1 MPEVS
6 VDSNSILQAKKLC
19 LSAEKEMKGTISL
32 LNKGVSSVSVGWK
45 DQKAK
50 EFESIVNQCIA
61 SLKQPLDDLHR
72 CDTYLQRL
80 GKALEEYDSIS
91 FSGTSNKTDNS
102 SGGSESSL
110 FGNLAASARNR
121 SAIRASVNS
130 ASHSSPRDLSQT
142 QYGFEPM
149 MIGGQ
154 QCMMY
159 NKPMDTAQSLIR
171 NQGQNSRNM
180 AGTCGLCQCA
190 NTLRLAGV
198 TSVTEDDVIN
208 VALSCSE
215 NTREGLDIDNP
226 DPDER
231 GGTTVAGRREI
242 LSRYNLQTDVYQISS
257 DRNEA
262 VSHLAQQVSSGH
274 GVIISA
280 DAGVLWNDSRY
291 LGGGHAVSLISVSE
305 SGDRFIY
312 SDTGTGR
319 IGVISANRLGQALT
333 GRPANVTRNIIR

>member
-1 MPEVS
+1 
-6 VDSNSILQAKKLC
+6 
-19 LSAEKEMKGTISL
+19 
-32 LNKGVSSVSVGWK
+32 
-45 DQKAK
+45 
-50 EFESIVNQCIA
+50 
-61 SLKQPLDDLHR
+61 
-72 CDTYLQRL
+72 
-80 GKALEEYDSIS
+80 
-91 FSGTSNKTDNS
+91 
-102 SGGSESSL
+102 
-110 FGNLAASARNR
+110 
-121 SAIRASVNS
+121 
-130 ASHSSPRDLSQT
+130 
-142 QYGFEPM
+142 
-149 MIGGQ
+149 
-154 QCMMY
+154 MMY
-159 NKPMDTAQSLIR
+159 NKPMDTAQTLIR

-180 AGTCGLCQCA
+180 SGTCGLCQCA

-198 TSVTEDDVIN
+198 TDVTEDDVIN

-215 NTREGLDIDNP
+215 NTRESLDIDNP

-242 LSRYNLQTDVYQISS
+242 LSRYNLQTDVYQIPS

-333 GRPANVTRNIIR
+333 GRPANVTRGIIR